1 MVGLSLFSLA
11 AWGAPADSTVGPA
24 SVPDLKF
31 GIKAQA
37 QLLEKSRRANDYQYA
52 SLKSF
57 VCQEEIQRFQ
67 GNLRGSKTR
76 PIDRVSANLSFENGV
91 ERYYDIRQNTR
102 SLTSISALAGAWSE
116 GEFGTL
122 LQQTA
127 QLLAAHSASFIAST
141 TIAGNAAVLYRV
153 SVTAEES
160 PWDLAVGSE
169 HYRIPFTTDVWILAS
184 SGEILKIARKSS
196 TMPEETGIAEIDWD
210 VTLAAVDLD
219 GKTWWLPSAA
229 AYSVSYPEAKRR
241 EWNQISFSGYR
252 RYSSE
257 SSLRFDGF

>member
-1 MVGLSLFSLA
+1 LSCA
-11 AWGAPADSTVGPA
+11 AWGAPADSTV
-24 SVPDLKF
+24 PDLAF

-37 QLLEKSRRANDYQYA
+37 QLLEKSRLANDYLYA

-91 ERYYDIRQNTR
+91 ERYYDIRQNSR
-102 SLTSISALAGAWSE
+102 SLPSISTLAGAWSE

-127 QLLAAHSASFIAST
+127 QLLATHPTSFIAAA
-141 TIAGNAAVLYRV
+141 TIAGNAAVLYRF

-160 PWDLAVGSE
+160 PWDLRVGIE

-184 SGEILKIARKSS
+184 SGEILKVARKSS
-196 TMPEETGIAEIDWD
+196 TMPEETGISEIDWD
-210 VTLAAVDLD
+210 VTLGAVDLN
-219 GKTWWLPSAA
+219 GKTWQLPSAA
-229 AYSVSYPEAKRR
+229 AYSVSYTEAKRR

-252 RYSSE
+252 RYSSA